1 MDSWL
6 HIPVASQHSFNKT
19 QTLSVSHKAL
29 LALSLPASLNPSTL
43 PLDRAPQPD
52 WHSLHF
58 RAHSFHSSGHFHWLF
73 PLSATLC
80 LQSTWEQLILITQGS
95 PQMSLL
101 QRSHPGIQAISR
113 LETTFSVPLYS
124 HSPICF
130 HRPCGSLKS
139 IHLFTC
145 LSFLLFIVIIYL
157 FIVSISGT
165 LYLMLWV
172 ASPPLNGMWS
182 PVQ

>member
-6 HIPVASQHSFNKT
+6 HIPVASQYSFNKT
-19 QTLSVSHKAL
+19 QTLFCVPQSPPCSEPACLFKSQHTSPWSCTPAR
-29 LALSLPASLNPSTL
+29 LALSPLPGSFLSFLWAFSLAVPSVWNTV
-43 PLDRAPQPD
+43 PAIYV
-52 WHSLHF
+52 
-58 RAHSFHSSGHFHWLF
+58 G
-73 PLSATLC
+73 
-80 LQSTWEQLILITQGS
+80 WEQLILITQGS

-113 LETTFSVPLYS
+113 LETTFFVPLYS

-145 LSFLLFIVIIYL
+145 YRFYCLLLSFTYLL
-157 FIVSISGT
+157 
-165 LYLMLWV
+165 
-172 ASPPLNGMWS
+172 SPFQGPCILCYG
-182 PVQ
+182 